1 MPQWFAL
8 RVKSR
13 FEKSVAAAAH
23 LKGFEEFLPLYQ
35 SRHMWSDRVKTVE
48 SPLFPGYVFCRLEA
62 EQRFGLLTIPGV
74 VNVVSVGKVPV
85 PLDDAEIAT
94 VRNAIRSRLPIEPW
108 PFVETGKRV
117 RLGSGQG
124 TGIDGFLLPGEEGQ
138 RIVVN
143 LSALRK
149 AVAVGIERDWVEATI
164 SRAAGI

>member
-35 SRHMWSDRVKTVE
+35 SRHQWSDRAKTVE

-74 VNVVSVGKVPV
+74 VNLVSVGKVPV
-85 PLDDAEIAT
+85 PIDDAEIAT
-94 VRNAIRSRLPIEPW
+94 VQNAIRSRHRVEPW
-108 PFVETGKRV
+108 PFVRAGTRV

-124 TGIDGFLLPGEEGQ
+124 TAIEGFLLPGKEGQ

-149 AVAVGIERDWVEATI
+149 AVAVGIEGDLVEATI
-164 SRAAGI
+164 SRAAGV